1 MVSNVLIAV
10 LSVVITAAV
19 IGGYT
24 VFQQDITFGGVNKP
38 PVVSIQPIS
47 NVTVNQ
53 TVLINATISD
63 PDGTITTTIWDQKT
77 GPKSNFTQVGED
89 IYFTPLFNG
98 SYLFTVEAQDNDN
111 AITQTGYLINVQSAP
126 VPEPIP
132 VPPKPTCTSEQVYN
146 ATTNKCDPK
155 PVPVPPKPTCNADQ
169 VYNATTNK
177 CDPKPIVTP
186 PPAPVEGDMKI
197 AVVGDVDSTTAGTAT
212 YNQIKAQ
219 NPTNVFVLGDLG
231 YDDNLSWFKKTYGL
245 FGNKVNCVLGNH
257 ESSKEDGSTSI
268 EAEAL
273 QYCKNNFYIKQNHV
287 LFLFFNTN
295 GDLAKQTAASNV
307 LTSNTQFMTGITS
320 LHIVS
325 HKPCAVPPNAH
336 HPVEPTIKTFCD
348 AVKSK
353 IPATVKVYYDQAHN
367 HVMSQ
372 SKDGLYKQIG
382 SGGRSHYTCGT
393 NTDFPWCN
401 NVNYGFLQYTIKPDG
416 TTTWQWIDYNGRV
429 LK

>member
-1 MVSNVLIAV
+1 M
-10 LSVVITAAV
+10 
-19 IGGYT
+19 
-24 VFQQDITFGGVNKP
+24 
-38 PVVSIQPIS
+38 
-47 NVTVNQ
+47 
-53 TVLINATISD
+53 SD

-98 SYLFTVEAQDNDN
+98 SYLFTIEAQDNDN
-111 AITQTGYLINVQSAP
+111 AITQTGYLVTVDGVVVTP
-126 VPEPIP
+126 PPEPE
-132 VPPKPTCTSEQVYN
+132 PPKPTCTTDQIYN

-177 CDPKPIVTP
+177 CDPKPIVNP
-186 PPAPVEGDMKI
+186 PPAPVAADMKI
-197 AVVGDVDSTTAGTAT
+197 VIVGDVDSTTAGTST
-212 YNQIKAQ
+212 YNRIKAQ

-231 YDDNLSWFKKTYGL
+231 YDDNLSWFKKTYGTL
-245 FGNKVNCVLGNH
+245 GNKDIYVLGNH
-257 ESSKEDGSTSI
+257 ESAKEDCSPSI

-273 QYCKNNFYIKQNHV
+273 KYCKSSFYIKQNHV

-295 GDLAKQTAASNV
+295 GDLAKQAAASNV
-307 LTSNTQFMTGITS
+307 LTSNAQFMTGIKS
-320 LHIVS
+320 IHIVS
-325 HKPCAVPPNAH
+325 HKPCAVPPNSH
-336 HPVEPTIKTFCD
+336 HAVEVKSFCD
-348 AVKSK
+348 TVKSK

-382 SGGRSHYTCGT
+382 SGGRSHYTCPT
-393 NTDFPWCN
+393 TTTDWWCN

-416 TTTWQWIDYNGRV
+416 TTTWNWIDYNGRI